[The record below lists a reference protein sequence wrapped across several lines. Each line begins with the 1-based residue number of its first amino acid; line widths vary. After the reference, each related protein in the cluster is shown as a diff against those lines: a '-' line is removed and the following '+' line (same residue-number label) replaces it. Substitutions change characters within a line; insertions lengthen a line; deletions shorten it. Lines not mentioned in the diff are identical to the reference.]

1 MSDIKWQDGV
11 KMSELPHVAQ
21 ALFNFAQD
29 PTEDNSVGVVLSVMH
44 TIDSSVK
51 LRNIRTD
58 IEIENLKHR
67 IKELEDGHEQFIRAI
82 NFTLDGKGSDN
93 GYMVKHPKY
102 SFMEHVKFDEQDEYE
117 VRLVSKTDANGWVEG
132 DNIPLDDTP
141 VLVQVDD
148 EDHPYHVAYGH
159 PNITMVGNK
168 FKFDM
173 PKILRW
179 KRIDVD

>member
-67 IKELEDGHEQFIRAI
+67 IKELEDGHEQFNRAI
-82 NFTLDGKGSDN
+82 NFTLDGKD
-93 GYMVKHPKY
+93 
-102 SFMEHVKFDEQDEYE
+102 
-117 VRLVSKTDANGWVEG
+117 
-132 DNIPLDDTP
+132 LDDERLDSYDALLFLKMWREGQFP
-141 VLVQVDD
+141 EIESDFP
-148 EDHPYHVAYGH
+148 E
-159 PNITMVGNK
+159 
-168 FKFDM
+168 FKDFS
-173 PKILRW
+173 
-179 KRIDVD
+179 